1 MKQFLKKLVGSY
13 ALTILVNGDLYGVR
27 DPAGMKPLAIA
38 KRGDDFIIASETVA
52 FDVINAKFIRDVKTW
67 RSYIF

>member
-1 MKQFLKKLVGSY
+1 MLRKEHYSKCKSIIESIEAVSKKLVGSY

-38 KRGDDFIIASETVA
+38 KRWDDFIIARCV
-52 FDVINAKFIRDVKTW
+52 
-67 RSYIF
+67 

>member
-1 MKQFLKKLVGSY
+1 M

-27 DPAGMKPLAIA
+27 DSAGMKPLAIA

-52 FDVINAKFIRDVKTW
+52 FE
-67 RSYIF
+67 